1 MCGDHCFGGQSEHL
15 RTGYAH
21 WRKGRSAAAPGRRS
35 LTTAS
40 VRGCFTKP
48 SAKTW
53 AALAVTGAEGPCSAE
68 AEPSAQPASHD
79 LRLFDPALRKVSV
92 SPPGVCETASCDCE
106 RVLVTPGGADDT
118 SDGDAR
124 FARVV
129 TSAGS

>member
-21 WRKGRSAAAPGRRS
+21 WRKGRPAECRAGTRLA
-35 LTTAS
+35 TAS

-53 AALAVTGAEGPCSAE
+53 AALAVTGAEGPGSAE

-79 LRLFDPALRKVSV
+79 LQLFRPR
-92 SPPGVCETASCDCE
+92 P
-106 RVLVTPGGADDT
+106 
-118 SDGDAR
+118 
-124 FARVV
+124 
-129 TSAGS
+129 